1 MCRRQGLPPW
11 EAQPIPLDV
20 VYEDA
25 DIIVVNKPKGMVVHP
40 AAGNP
45 DGTLVNALLHHC
57 CGQLSGINGEERPG
71 IVHRIDKDTSG
82 LLVAAKTNEAHVG
95 LCEQFAVHSI
105 TRVYQA
111 VVYGGFSEDDG
122 AVEGLIGR
130 SPKDRKKDGR
140 SGEERKVCI
149 HFLSCRAAFFRLYP
163 HFCTPENGAHTPDT
177 RAYGKH
183 WPPVG
188 R

>member
-1 MCRRQGLPPW
+1 MQQPGCQKPESESRGCIPPRCAAGKPATV

-25 DIIVVNKPKGMVVHP
+25 DIIVVTKPKGMVVQP
-40 AAGNP
+40 AAGNQ

-57 CGQLSGINGEERPG
+57 RGQLSGINGKRG
-71 IVHRIDKDTSG
+71 RASFTASTRIP
-82 LLVAAKTNEAHVG
+82 AASWWRQNQRG
-95 LCEQFAVHSI
+95 PCGPCEQFAVHSI

-130 SPKDRKKDGR
+130 SPKDRKR
-140 SGEERKVCI
+140 
-149 HFLSCRAAFFRLYP
+149 
-163 HFCTPENGAHTPDT
+163 
-177 RAYGKH
+177 
-183 WPPVG
+183 WP
-188 R
+188 